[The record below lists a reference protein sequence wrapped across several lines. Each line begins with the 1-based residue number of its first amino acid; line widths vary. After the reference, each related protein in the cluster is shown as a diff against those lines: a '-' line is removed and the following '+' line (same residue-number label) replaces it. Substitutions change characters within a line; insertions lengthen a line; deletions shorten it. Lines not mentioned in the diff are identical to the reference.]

1 LANRFFV
8 GGNGSTWHVASGNTN
23 WSTTSGGA
31 SNATEPGTGDVAI
44 LDGNSPS
51 NTISTAF
58 TIQGLDCTGGTGSFA
73 NTLTHNT
80 AVTLTINTGA
90 ATSLRFSS
98 GMTYTPASTSS
109 LITFTNTTGTAQLT
123 SAGKAFTA
131 ITVNGAG
138 GTVQQQDNLNVNA
151 VTNSILTVTAGV
163 FDANGNATTA
173 CIFSSSNSNTRSILL
188 GSSVTLGGNV
198 TENTTVWNFTTVTGL
213 TFTKNSAAM
222 TILNASSNIIG
233 GIGFAGGG
241 LTYNGLTVNASTY
254 GLTLVTTGSNT
265 FSTFSIG
272 AGWSLCVTQGTTTT
286 VTTAFTLA
294 GTQSKPMMISNTT
307 PWFGQASISCPSGT
321 ATLKW
326 GGLQGITATG
336 GATFTASDTF
346 DFGGNSGWSITP
358 PADSALTPAAI
369 ATAVWQDTTSG
380 DFTTTGS
387 IGKSL
392 FTSGNAPGAA
402 SGLALV
408 GSAVNASQI
417 AGSTVAATSLS
428 DTINTTLYGTV
439 TTGASTTSVPT
450 SALTIKGVAVTGVVA
465 NQYAGRALIFDGA
478 TTTAGLRG
486 AAATIS
492 ANTASNTPTFT
503 VGTLPATPAS
513 GDVFEI
519 V

>member
-1 LANRFFV
+1 LSV
-8 GGNGSTWHVASGNTN
+8 
-23 WSTTSGGA
+23 TSGA
-31 SNATEPGTGDVAI
+31 
-44 LDGNSPS
+44 
-51 NTISTAF
+51 
-58 TIQGLDCTGGTGSFA
+58 C
-73 NTLTHNT
+73 TLT
-80 AVTLTINTGA
+80 
-90 ATSLRFSS
+90 
-98 GMTYTPASTSS
+98 
-109 LITFTNTTGTAQLT
+109 
-123 SAGKAFTA
+123 
-131 ITVNGAG
+131 
-138 GTVQQQDNLNVNA
+138 
-151 VTNSILTVTAGV
+151 
-163 FDANGNATTA
+163 
-173 CIFSSSNSNTRSILL
+173 
-188 GSSVTLGGNV
+188 
-198 TENTTVWNFTTVTGL
+198 
-213 TFTKNSAAM
+213 
-222 TILNASSNIIG
+222 
-233 GIGFAGGG
+233 
-241 LTYNGLTVNASTY
+241 
-254 GLTLVTTGSNT
+254 
-265 FSTFSIG
+265 
-272 AGWSLCVTQGTTTT
+272 
-286 VTTAFTLA
+286 
-294 GTQSKPMMISNTT
+294 
-307 PWFGQASISCPSGT
+307 
-321 ATLKW
+321 W
-326 GGLQGITATG
+326 GGLQNITGSG
-336 GATFTASDTF
+336 GATFTGTNVF
-346 DFGGNSGWSITP
+346 NFGGNTGWSITP
-358 PADSALTPAAI
+358 PADETQLTPAKI

-408 GSAVNASQI
+408 GSAMNASQI